1 MCRLNPQLSPTYAG
15 DQVRAGGHGSV
26 VDCWRHAYR
35 VPRRRPESAAREQTA
50 LQLIYE
56 DRIADCERRSNE

>member
-1 MCRLNPQLSPTYAG
+1 MLAIRYAL
-15 DQVRAGGHGSV
+15 VVTAVWLIAGGTHIASRDDGLSRLL
-26 VDCWRHAYR
+26 D
-35 VPRRRPESAAREQTA
+35 EQTA